1 MAQTGPISEIGPVST
16 ALFEAVV
23 LRVTKRT
30 VWNLV
35 LLLLLLAWPARAQ
48 QPPTLANLEIS
59 LWPEFDR
66 HEVLVIYRGLF
77 AADTPLP
84 IPVEIR
90 IPASAGQPTAVAYV
104 TEGQRLNQEHTV
116 RQEGGRLVVSFELTT
131 PGFQLEY
138 YDALVTDAEDRRE
151 YTFAY
156 TADYPV
162 NALSLDIQVPPTAQ
176 EFHLEPAADAVV
188 EEGDGLTYHHTQ
200 LSSLEKGD
208 THTWAFAYSKDNP
221 DLTVALF
228 AGPEEEAAPA
238 SPAAPAAAA
247 ETGNSVVWIFLIGFA
262 ALLAV
267 GAGAFWL
274 GRQTQPLAETPQRRQ
289 KRRGSGRRSA
299 LPPPGTPVDDEVR
312 FCHKCGA
319 QLRPD
324 AEFCHQC
331 GASVR
336 R

>member
-1 MAQTGPISEIGPVST
+1 
-16 ALFEAVV
+16 

-66 HEVLVIYRGLF
+66 PEVLVIYRGLF

-156 TADYPV
+156 TADY
-162 NALSLDIQVPPTAQ
+162 
-176 EFHLEPAADAVV
+176 PAADAVV

-331 GASVR
+331 GAR
-336 R
+336 RGAQGAGSRRHRAAIAET

>member
-1 MAQTGPISEIGPVST
+1 M
-16 ALFEAVV
+16 
-23 LRVTKRT
+23 TKRT
-30 VWNLV
+30 VWGLV

-48 QPPTLANLEIS
+48 ETPTLANLEIS

-66 HEVLVIYRGLF
+66 PEVLVIYRGLF
-77 AADTPLP
+77 AADTSLP

-104 TEGQRLNQEHTV
+104 VEGERLNQEHTV
-116 RQEGGRLVVSFELTT
+116 RQEGEWLVVSFELTAY
-131 PGFQLEY
+131 GFQLEY
-138 YDALVTDAEDRRE
+138 YDALTTDAEGKRE

-156 TADYPV
+156 TADYPIT
-162 NALSLDIQVPPTAQ
+162 ALSLDVQVPPTAQ
-176 EFHLEPAADAVV
+176 DFGLEPAADAVV
-188 EEGDGLTYHHTQ
+188 TEGDGLTYHQVH
-200 LSSLEKGD
+200 LGSLEKGD
-208 THTWAFAYSKDNP
+208 THTWTFAYRKDNP

-228 AGPEEEAAPA
+228 AEPEGTAPA
-238 SPAAPAAAA
+238 VSEAPAASPGTDNTTA
-247 ETGNSVVWIFLIGFA
+247 WIFLAAFV

-274 GRQTQPLAETPQRRQ
+274 GRQTQPVVEAPRRQ
-289 KRRGSGRRSA
+289 KRRGSGRRSSP
-299 LPPPGTPVDDEVR
+299 PPPGTPAGDEVR